1 MFHLNTE
8 QLIVYWRER
17 RGADPI
23 PRRTSIDPAHLRQ
36 MLTQVFMLERQA
48 PGRYRFRLAGGLVA
62 DLHDRDLRQADFLDL
77 WRLNDRTSLQM
88 ALEAVRRRGEPLVVT
103 GTAHTRTGPAMQVE
117 ITLAPLL
124 GPSGDADRFIGLYQ
138 PTSPVAELKGHTVA
152 GLSVRE
158 MTTPDSDS
166 EALPRLRLA
175 AMHGAR
181 IA

>member
-1 MFHLNTE
+1 
-8 QLIVYWRER
+8 
-17 RGADPI
+17 
-23 PRRTSIDPAHLRQ
+23 
-36 MLTQVFMLERQA
+36 MLERQG
-48 PGRYRFRLAGGLVA
+48 PGRYRFRLAGGLIA

-103 GTAHTRTGPAMQVE
+103 GMAHTRTGPAMQVE
-117 ITLAPLL
+117 ITLAPLI
-124 GPSGDADRFIGLYQ
+124 GPSGETDRFIGLYQ
-138 PTSPVAELKGHTVA
+138 PTSPAAELKGHTVA